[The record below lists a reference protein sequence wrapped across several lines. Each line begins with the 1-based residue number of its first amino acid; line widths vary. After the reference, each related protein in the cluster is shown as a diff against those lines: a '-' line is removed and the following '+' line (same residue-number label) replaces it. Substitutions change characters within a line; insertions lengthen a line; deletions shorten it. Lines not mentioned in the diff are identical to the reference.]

1 MTVVQLGEYRRLL
14 GRYGDRDVALDL
26 ATLSDRAAT
35 ELAANAEW
43 EQHCARILYD
53 AQARELRRYGIEPT
67 AILGVRP

>member
-1 MTVVQLGEYRRLL
+1 MTVVSLAEFRRCIR
-14 GRYGDRDVALDL
+14 RYPDPEVALDL
-26 ATLSDRAAT
+26 ATLSDREVT

-43 EQHCARILYD
+43 AQHCARILYD